1 MNKQVNKSLDVFM
14 YIPVH
19 ILNFHK
25 MLMTKIVDI
34 YMANL
39 IFFLLFH
46 CANVIFT

>member
-1 MNKQVNKSLDVFM
+1 MCL
-14 YIPVH
+14 YIPVY

-34 YMANL
+34 YMVNL

-46 CANVIFT
+46 RAKVIFT